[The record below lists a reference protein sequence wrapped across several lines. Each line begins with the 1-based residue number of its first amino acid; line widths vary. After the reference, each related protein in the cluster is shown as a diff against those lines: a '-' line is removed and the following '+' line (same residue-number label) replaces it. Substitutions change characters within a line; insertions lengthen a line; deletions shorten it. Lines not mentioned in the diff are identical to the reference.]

1 MADRKYQPRTPV
13 GRNFEGYGRTRT
25 WLGAW
30 ESHTSKPSKPK
41 EIPSVKHFAANNEE
55 YERHRI
61 DEKIDERTL
70 HEIYFPHSR
79 RPSRKPGVGG
89 DVGIQQG

>member
-30 ESHTSKPSKPK
+30 GWHTSKPSKPE

-55 YERHRI
+55 
-61 DEKIDERTL
+61 
-70 HEIYFPHSR
+70 
-79 RPSRKPGVGG
+79 
-89 DVGIQQG
+89 